1 VGCLA
6 SSGIF
11 VKSGGVKQR
20 DKVAMTPG
28 EVADFLA
35 GHHKMQLATINRD
48 GTPHLV
54 TMFYTV
60 LEGRIAFW
68 TYQKSQ
74 KALNLARDPRVT
86 CLVEGGDDYF
96 ELRGVQVNGVVQP
109 TGDVLGVGRAIARDV
124 SGVPEGSLEE
134 YVAHTGRKRLAY
146 LVEPRKVS
154 SWDHAKL
161 LLP

>member
-1 VGCLA
+1 
-6 SSGIF
+6 
-11 VKSGGVKQR
+11 VKQR

-35 GHHKMQLATINRD
+35 AHRKMQLATINRD

-60 LEGRIAFW
+60 VDGQIAFW
-68 TYQKSQ
+68 TYRSSQ
-74 KALNLARDPRVT
+74 KALNLDRDPRVT
-86 CLVEGGDDYF
+86 CLVEDGEDYF
-96 ELRGVQVNGVVQP
+96 ELRGVQVNGVVHR
-109 TGDVLGVGRAIARDV
+109 TDDVLGVGRAIARDL

-134 YVAHTGRKRLAY
+134 YVAHTGRKRFAY

-161 LLP
+161 VLP